1 MAGMGMRGLGM
12 CVGEEGRWKRKGLT
26 AVLEWLGGVQAQ
38 VGCCGGHAF
47 LRLANSEV

>member
-38 VGCCGGHAF
+38 VGCCGSHAF